1 METRKNTGGGLGAR
15 PLRAIAACAAMVMTL
30 SGLPAA
36 GQEAAGLT
44 AEELQTLEQ
53 AVRDADSGE
62 AARAVAAMEE
72 LARRRP
78 DSYAVGYEQGYT
90 LIANGEH
97 GRAAEAFR
105 KLQSHKECD
114 DRAFQME
121 GNALDYMGRRGDAMR
136 AYRRGLS
143 RFPRSGRLLMEMGNM
158 SLADGDYDTALRL
171 FEQGVEAEPGFA
183 SNYYR
188 AAWLLLQS
196 SAAESGLALG
206 EAFLLMEPTGERA
219 ETMSRMVCDTYRAM
233 SPRGAATTMRR
244 VAETKRALLS
254 LRRGESESETAGAR
268 VRAVEEAIMAAGHW
282 GAYCAWLV
290 RKCDADGLSAWM
302 TFNEAAM
309 ESFAEWFGANV
320 KNGELVTA
328 GKR

>member
-1 METRKNTGGGLGAR
+1 MKNRQAWR
-15 PLRAIAACAAMVMTL
+15 ALRLVAACATMAVMSAL
-30 SGLPAA
+30 SPAA

-44 AEELQTLEQ
+44 DDELRTMEH
-53 AVRDADSGE
+53 AAADADGGE
-62 AARAVAAMEE
+62 AASAVAAMEA
-72 LARRRP
+72 LARLHP
-78 DSYAVGYEQGYT
+78 DNYAVGYELGYT
-90 LIANGEH
+90 QIANGEYR
-97 GRAAEAFR
+97 RAAATFR
-105 KLQSHKECD
+105 KLQGHKDCD
-114 DRAFQME
+114 DRSYQME
-121 GNALDYMGRRGDAMR
+121 GNALDYMGQRGDAMR
-136 AYRRGLS
+136 AYRRGLA
-143 RFPRSGRLLMEMGNM
+143 RFPRSGRLMMEMGNM
-158 SLADGDYDTALRL
+158 SLSDGDYDTALRL
-171 FEQGVEAEPGFA
+171 YEQGVEAEPSFA

-188 AAWLLLQS
+188 AAWVLLQS

-233 SPRGAATTMRR
+233 SPRGDATTIRR

-254 LRRGESESETAGAR
+254 LRRGESDSSAAGAR
-268 VRAVEEAIMAAGHW
+268 VRAVEEAIAEAGHW
-282 GAYCAWLV
+282 TAYCAWLV

-320 KNGELVTA
+320 KNGELRTG

>member
-1 METRKNTGGGLGAR
+1 METDKSKARRGGRAR
-15 PLRAIAACAAMVMTL
+15 RLMAAFAATVMTL
-30 SGLPAA
+30 ECAPAA
-36 GQEAAGLT
+36 GQEATPLT
-44 AEELQTLEQ
+44 DAELRALEQ
-53 AVRDADSGE
+53 AARDADNGG
-62 AARAVAAMEE
+62 APQAVAAMEE

-78 DSYAVGYEQGYT
+78 DSYAVGYELGYT
-90 LIANGEH
+90 LLANGEY
-97 GRAAEAFR
+97 GRAAATFR
-105 KLQSHKECD
+105 NLQAHKGCD

-136 AYRRGLS
+136 AYRRGLA
-143 RFPRSGRLLMEMGNM
+143 RFPHSGRLMMEMGNM
-158 SLADGDYDTALRL
+158 SLSDGDYDTALRL

-188 AAWLLLQS
+188 AAWVLLQS

-233 SPRGAATTMRR
+233 SPRGSATTMRR
-244 VAETKRALLS
+244 VAETKRALLA
-254 LRRGESESETAGAR
+254 LRRGESESATAGAR
-268 VRAVEEAIMAAGHW
+268 VRAVEEAIMSAGHW
-282 GAYCAWLV
+282 NAYCAWIV

-309 ESFAEWFGANV
+309 ESFAEWFGSNIE
-320 KNGELVTA
+320 NGELRTT
-328 GKR
+328 GMR